1 MVYLASRSPRRREL
15 MKKVTEDFVCVD
27 PGAEEI
33 KGGNGLSP
41 KKVALSN
48 ARLKALSAYEKYGG
62 TCVGADTIV
71 VLGEKVLGKPSGREE
86 ALKMLKE
93 LSGKTHKVITAV
105 CVKNSGV
112 EILSSCTSY
121 VTFNE
126 LEYGFIEEYV
136 DSGKAYDKAGAYGIQ
151 DTDRLVKKLRGSRA
165 NVIGFP
171 VKMVK
176 RMLKEAGALE

>member
-1 MVYLASRSPRRREL
+1 
-15 MKKVTEDFVCVD
+15 MKRIADQFESVNPD
-27 PGAEEI
+27 AEEI
-33 KGGNGLSP
+33 KGDSKLSP
-41 KKVALSN
+41 KKIALQN
-48 ARLKALSAYEKYGG
+48 ARLKALSAYDRYGG

-71 VLGEKVLGKPSGREE
+71 VLGKKVLGKPEGRED
-86 ALKMLKE
+86 AIRMLRE

-105 CVKNSGV
+105 CVKTEHS
-112 EILSSCTSY
+112 ELLESCTSY

-126 LEYGFIEEYV
+126 LDVDFIREYV
-136 DSGKAYDKAGAYGIQ
+136 DSGLAYDKAGAYGIQ

-176 RMLKEAGALE
+176 RMLRGTGALK